1 MNTIDKVRN
10 GQSITQH
17 DRAAPLL
24 RLRRT
29 HRDCHQSVL
38 NEVWFDRGNGW
49 ERDALPNLSLNMC
62 SNLAK
67 ALATF
72 AGLTIP
78 LGEANP
84 VASVIFPDGER
95 GKLLFPLP
103 LKTALSA

>member
-1 MNTIDKVRN
+1 MNTIDKTATVN
-10 GQSITQH
+10 Q
-17 DRAAPLL
+17 LL
-24 RLRRT
+24 SMTGLRHYLDLEGLTEIAINRP
-29 HRDCHQSVL
+29 
-38 NEVWFDRGNGW
+38 NEVWFDRGNSW

-95 GKLLFPLP
+95 GKLLSPLP